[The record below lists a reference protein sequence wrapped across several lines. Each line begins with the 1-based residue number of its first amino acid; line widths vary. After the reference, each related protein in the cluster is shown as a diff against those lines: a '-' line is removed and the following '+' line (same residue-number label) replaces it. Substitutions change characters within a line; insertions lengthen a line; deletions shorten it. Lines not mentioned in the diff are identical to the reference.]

1 MIFRKS
7 ITARFIASVFVI
19 LLAGQLTVTVILFLH
34 TKSTLFDSL
43 QKRINKAAT
52 IISGVSSAPILSYDY
67 ATIDTYL
74 QETVKDEDIN
84 AIHIYDKDGKVI
96 REKIKQV
103 DTDIKTI
110 NPFLYKKTMT
120 MRVPVVATGEKIG
133 ELVVN
138 YSAKTVNESISKS
151 MILISLLQG
160 IMLVVLGVVMMFLFN
175 RDIKK
180 PVQKIIRAIEQITTG
195 DLSAHVPDVGENEIG
210 SIGKGIIF
218 LEERLL
224 TIVTKLNSTAV
235 NVSMA
240 IKQVEMMYKSVTDGI
255 AKQSAALKDMMQSL
269 HNANKAQAEILSN
282 TEKLSSFSSEN
293 VSSLLETKATAEEIA
308 VNTQRLYKATE
319 DSYSVVVEMTQ
330 TAKAISANAS
340 EAVSAVED
348 TSSSVEEIGVSIKE
362 VEEHARESSKLA
374 EKVKEVASETG
385 MLAVVNA
392 VEGMDGISEE
402 VKKSAEI
409 ITHLGAR
416 SADIEKVLS
425 VIKDVTEQTNLL
437 SLNAAILAAQAG
449 EYGKSFSVVADEIRG
464 LSERTASSAR
474 DIGLIVKNIQKD
486 IKDAVRSIDK
496 TQLRVDEGNTL
507 VIKVGEALRET
518 LNASIHSTEMTKAIE
533 KATEEQSLG
542 LKQITMAMDDI
553 RKMMSS
559 VARSTSEQEK
569 SLSYLLDGAGEVR
582 EVADISKRGTEEQA
596 AGTKIISKNLELANE
611 KIIQINQAVASQKKL
626 NDGSGAAME
635 QIRVLGESTV
645 RDMQEVSN
653 SLNTLFEEIGVLK
666 KEMEVFK
673 IR

>member
-1 MIFRKS
+1 MIFKKS
-7 ITARFIASVFVI
+7 ILAKFIASVFVV
-19 LLAGQLTVTVILFLH
+19 LLAGQIIVTVILFLH
-34 TKSTLFDSL
+34 TKATLFDSL
-43 QKRINKAAT
+43 QRRISKAAIT
-52 IISGVSSAPILSYDY
+52 MAGVSAAPLLSYDY
-67 ATIDTYL
+67 ATIDTYFE
-74 QETVKDEDIN
+74 ETLKDTDIS
-84 AIHIYDKDGKVI
+84 AVHIYDNEGKVI
-96 REKIKQV
+96 REKVKQI
-103 DTDIKTI
+103 DTELKTI

-120 MRVPVVATGEKIG
+120 MSVPVASAGEKIG
-133 ELVVN
+133 ELRVI
-138 YSAKTVNESISKS
+138 YSAKSVNESISKS

-160 IMLVVLGVVMMFLFN
+160 IMLVILGVVMMFLFN

-180 PVQKIIRAIEQITTG
+180 PVEKIIRAIEKITTG
-195 DLSAHVPDVGENEIG
+195 DLSTQVPDLGENEIG
-210 SIGKGIIF
+210 SIGKGVIF
-218 LEERLL
+218 LEDRLS
-224 TIVTKLNSTAV
+224 TIVSKLNSTAV

-240 IKQVEMMYKSVTDGI
+240 IKQVEMMYRNVTDGM
-255 AKQSAALKDMMQSL
+255 AKQAAALKEMMQST
-269 HNANKAQAEILSN
+269 HNANKAQSEILSN

-330 TAKAISANAS
+330 TAKAISTNAG

-374 EKVKEVASETG
+374 EKVKEIASETG

-392 VEGMDGISEE
+392 VEGMEGISVE

-416 SADIEKVLS
+416 STDIEKVLS

-464 LSERTASSAR
+464 LSERTANSAR
-474 DIGLIVKNIQKD
+474 EIGLIVKNIQKD
-486 IKDAVRSIDK
+486 IKDAVHSIDK
-496 TQLRVDEGNTL
+496 TQIKVDEGNTL
-507 VIKVGEALRET
+507 VLHVGEALRET

-542 LKQITMAMDDI
+542 LRQITVAMDEI
-553 RKMMSS
+553 RKMMGS

-569 SLSYLLDGAGEVR
+569 SLSYLLDGAGEVK

-626 NDGSGAAME
+626 NDGSVAAME

-645 RDMQEVSN
+645 NDMQEVSN

-673 IR
+673 TK

>member
-7 ITARFIASVFVI
+7 ITAKFITSVFII
-19 LLAGQLTVTVILFLH
+19 LLAGQLTGAVILFLH
-34 TKSTLFDSL
+34 TKSTLLKSL
-43 QKRINKAAT
+43 QKRIDKTAT
-52 IISGVSSAPILSYDY
+52 TIAGVSSAPLLNYDY
-67 ATIDTYL
+67 ASIDSYL
-74 QETVKDEDIN
+74 EETVKDEDIN
-84 AIHIYDKDGKVI
+84 SVHISDMDGKVI
-96 REKIKQV
+96 REKV
-103 DTDIKTI
+103 MHSDTDIKTI
-110 NPFLYKKTMT
+110 NPFLLKKTMALS
-120 MRVPVVATGEKIG
+120 VPVTASGGKIG
-133 ELVVN
+133 ELKVN
-138 YSAKTVNESISKS
+138 YSAKSVNESISKS
-151 MILISLLQG
+151 MILISLVQG
-160 IMLVVLGVVMMFLFN
+160 ILLVVLGAVMMFLFN

-180 PVQKIIRAIEQITTG
+180 PVGKIIRAIEKITSG
-195 DLSAHVPDVGENEIG
+195 DLTAQVPDVGENEIG

-218 LEERLL
+218 LKEKLL
-224 TIVTKLNSTAV
+224 TTVTKLNSTAV

-240 IKQVEMMYKSVTDGI
+240 ITQVEMMYKTVTNGI
-255 AKQSAALKDMMQSL
+255 DKQSAALKDIMQSTN
-269 HNANKAQAEILSN
+269 NASRSQSEILAN
-282 TEKLSSFSSEN
+282 TEKLSSFSAEN

-330 TAKAISANAS
+330 TAKAISTNAS

-362 VEEHARESSKLA
+362 VEDHARESSALA
-374 EKVKEVASETG
+374 EKVKEIASETG

-392 VEGMDGISEE
+392 VEGMEGISVE

-416 SADIEKVLS
+416 STDIEKVLS

-474 DIGLIVKNIQKD
+474 EIGLIVKNIQKD

-496 TQLRVDEGNTL
+496 TQLKVDEGNTL
-507 VIKVGEALRET
+507 VIHVGEALRET
-518 LNASIHSTEMTKAIE
+518 LTASIHSTEMTKAIE
-533 KATEEQSLG
+533 KATEEQSIG
-542 LKQITMAMDDI
+542 LRQITVAMDDI

-559 VARSTSEQEK
+559 VARSTGEQEK
-569 SLSYLLDGAGEVR
+569 SLSYLLDSAGEVR

-596 AGTKIISKNLELANE
+596 TGTKIISKNLELANE
-611 KIIQINQAVASQKKL
+611 KIIQINQAVSSQKKL
-626 NDGSGAAME
+626 NDGSVAAME
-635 QIRVLGESTV
+635 QIRILGESTV
-645 RDMQEVSN
+645 NDMQEVSN

-673 IR
+673 TR